1 MCIGEASIENLWT
14 LKALLKGFELVSGLK
29 VIFHNSCLM
38 GINVSTEFLGMAST
52 FLNCSVGSLPFM
64 YLGLPVG
71 ARTKSMS
78 TWEPVL
84 DHINATLNSWGGI
97 STLVEEDEL
106 FS

>member
-14 LKALLKGFELVSGLK
+14 LKALLRGFELVSGLK
-29 VIFHNSCLM
+29 VIFHNSCLR